1 MTAVVERLR
10 EAMNGHDPDAMLEC
24 FDPDYRSEQP
34 AHPNRGFGGKDQV
47 HKNWSNMFESFPDF
61 KAEVLRQSTE
71 GDTSW
76 SEWHWSATGMQMAG
90 VIVMGIKDDRIS
102 WARLYMEPVE
112 EAGQDIDEAM
122 RTITGRDQQGE

>member
-1 MTAVVERLR
+1 MPAVIERLR
-10 EAMNGHDPDAMLEC
+10 DALNSHDPDAMLGC
-24 FDPDYRSEQP
+24 FDPGYQSEQP

-47 HKNWSNMFESFPDF
+47 RKNWSAMFESFPDF
-61 KAEVLRQSTE
+61 QAELLRHTYE

-76 SEWHWSATGMQMAG
+76 SEWRWSATGLQMAG
-90 VIVMGIKDDRIS
+90 VIVMGIEEERIS

-122 RTITGRDQQGE
+122 RTITKRDRPAD

>member
-61 KAEVLRQSTE
+61 KAEVLKHTSE

-76 SEWHWSATGMQMAG
+76 SEWHWSASGMQMAG
-90 VIVMGIKDDRIS
+90 VIVMGTKDDRIS
-102 WARLYMEPVE
+102 WARLYMEPIE